1 MAFYGNTVDHW
12 RAYGNYSTS
21 QSNTAVSVS
30 LSGGFESI
38 SWGFDLGYVDCTV
51 TIDGTSAKT
60 TNNSFYSASGAT
72 VQKQMASTSKSIARG
87 TSARSITLKVV
98 TYNHSGWRDGTSTA
112 TTTITIPALSSY
124 TVSYNANGGEGAPAN
139 QTKYYG
145 QDLTLS
151 TTIPTRS
158 GYSFKG
164 WATSSTSTT
173 VAYNSGGKY
182 TGNAAL
188 ALYAVWSLDYIEP
201 TIGSVEAIRCDS
213 SGQEQV
219 DGTYAKVSITWST
232 DSNYA
237 GSKCDISYKE
247 SSASSYGTAI
257 SVTLSGNSG
266 TIEQIINGN
275 FNVKKSYSIKAVL
288 TDTHSGTDTAYGG
301 IPVCFKFLQ
310 LLNGG
315 TGLAIGKYVSEPN
328 KIETTLPIKIQFS
341 TITDNVTPSEDIY
354 DRNGMQFLDS
364 NNTLLGWMGY
374 ASRTNGIQG
383 NRVYTWR
390 DNYFNGFNLNIK
402 SDGTPELGFESN
414 DCKRAWLDALEPDIL
429 FEQSSLHEGMEE
441 ITLSTSAANYNHM
454 RIYYKYPET
463 LMPEG
468 SVEIFEPN
476 GKYVNLF
483 IGYAG
488 YGSGYYW
495 PCGRDVLINGNQIQQ
510 RYSFLTTSSNA
521 TVRTTGTK
529 TYTLNNTSYYYRL
542 SILRVE
548 AWNDDW
554 WG

>member
-1 MAFYGNTVDHW
+1 MAFYGNEVDHW

-30 LSGGFESI
+30 LSGGFESMAW
-38 SWGFDLGYVDCTV
+38 SFDIGYVDCTV

-72 VQKQMASTSKSIARG
+72 VQKQMASISKSIARG
-87 TSARSITLKVV
+87 TSARNITLKVV
-98 TYNHSGWRDGTSTA
+98 TYNHSNWRDGTSTA

-124 TVSYNANGGEGAPAN
+124 IVSYNANGGEGAPAN

-213 SGQEQV
+213 TQNPSE
-219 DGTYAKVSITWST
+219 DGTYAKVIVTWST

-237 GSKCDISYKE
+237 GSSLKFEYKL
-247 SSASSYGTAI
+247 SSDTTYTLVGTD
-257 SVTLSGNSG
+257 TLSGSSG
-266 TIEQIINGN
+266 TTEKFINGN
-275 FNVKKSYSIKAVL
+275 FNPNKTYGFRVTL
-288 TDTHSGTDTAYGG
+288 TDTHNGSVISYGA
-301 IPVCFKFLQ
+301 IPVKFKTLS
-310 LLNGG
+310 LLAGG
-315 TGLAIGKYVSEPN
+315 TGLAIGKTAVTNN
-328 KIETTLPIKIQFS
+328 KIETTLPIKVQLS
-341 TITDNVTPSEDIY
+341 NITNNTPPSENIFSKE
-354 DRNGMQFLDS
+354 GVKFLDS
-364 NNTLLGWMGY
+364 NNSLLGWIGY
-374 ASRTNGIQG
+374 SSWTNGMEGMRI
-383 NRVYTWR
+383 YAHR
-390 DNYFNGFNLNIK
+390 DGHYNGINFNIL
-402 SDGTPELGFESN
+402 SDGTPDIGFQDNAS
-414 DCKRAWLDALEPDIL
+414 RLAWLKALQPDIL
-429 FEQSSLHEGMEE
+429 FNGKQIPGADDTTG
-441 ITLSTSAANYNHM
+441 IQLSASAANYNHM
-454 RIYYKYPET
+454 RIYYKYFETRVPES
-463 LMPEG
+463 
-468 SVEIFEPN
+468 SVEVFKPN

-488 YGSGYYW
+488 YGSGIYW
-495 PCGRDVLINGNQIQQ
+495 PAAVDVLINGSVIKR
-510 RYSFLTTSSNA
+510 RYSFYTSGATT
-521 TVRTTGTK
+521 TK
-529 TYTLNNTSYYYRL
+529 RPSTPGNDTKPIF
-542 SILRVE
+542 ILRVE
-548 AWNDDW
+548 AWNDEW